1 MILTTIP
8 AYIFSFRP
16 STHWSIAIQATCEPG
31 REALIRATHNPVN
44 CRHIDVLKQTLL
56 SILLEPIHP
65 LRWCCKNWLP
75 IMRQLDKLQCGH
87 CKTWKASFLVFSAN
101 CEQVI
106 GYFNTDHSSNMP
118 ELQAPTNKL
127 NLTLKQASKR
137 LDLKRPHQLFRSW
150 WSRFKKCPLL
160 EFISQEPNLA
170 LEWQAALTKPLV
182 IVVRAPY
189 KKKAKLIFDGRLWH
203 QGSEDPV
210 CWIILS
216 VTGKLV
222 GKKNNI
228 SQLPRQNLG
237 RKF

>member
-1 MILTTIP
+1 
-8 AYIFSFRP
+8 
-16 STHWSIAIQATCEPG
+16 
-31 REALIRATHNPVN
+31 
-44 CRHIDVLKQTLL
+44 
-56 SILLEPIHP
+56 
-65 LRWCCKNWLP
+65 
-75 IMRQLDKLQCGH
+75 
-87 CKTWKASFLVFSAN
+87 
-101 CEQVI
+101 
-106 GYFNTDHSSNMP
+106 
-118 ELQAPTNKL
+118 
-127 NLTLKQASKR
+127 
-137 LDLKRPHQLFRSW
+137 
-150 WSRFKKCPLL
+150 
-160 EFISQEPNLA
+160 LA

>member
-1 MILTTIP
+1 M
-8 AYIFSFRP
+8 
-16 STHWSIAIQATCEPG
+16 STFGIYFPRTKFGLGMASCLDQAT
-31 REALIRATHNPVN
+31 
-44 CRHIDVLKQTLL
+44 
-56 SILLEPIHP
+56 
-65 LRWCCKNWLP
+65 
-75 IMRQLDKLQCGH
+75 
-87 CKTWKASFLVFSAN
+87 
-101 CEQVI
+101 
-106 GYFNTDHSSNMP
+106 
-118 ELQAPTNKL
+118 
-127 NLTLKQASKR
+127 
-137 LDLKRPHQLFRSW
+137 
-150 WSRFKKCPLL
+150 
-160 EFISQEPNLA
+160 
-170 LEWQAALTKPLV
+170 V